1 MLCAVEISFEVN
13 VIDTHLM
20 SKVLVFFSIVH
31 INDHFIDSEIMNYDE
46 I

>member
-20 SKVLVFFSIVH
+20 SKVFFSIVH